1 MQTLREQKNLDIH
14 GVLDVKSAVEAEKI
28 SFNHLLSLAKEHL
41 DAYPG
46 TVDAIIAQWDFPT
59 SVIVPIL
66 CQLILP
72 SNSGH
77 WFKRSFG
84 LQRPLG

>member
-1 MQTLREQKNLDIH
+1 MKRHVFVIALEDKQKKAMQTLREQKNLDIH

-46 TVDAIIAQWDFPT
+46 TVDAFCRPPRQF
-59 SVIVPIL
+59 
-66 CQLILP
+66 
-72 SNSGH
+72 
-77 WFKRSFG
+77 SF
-84 LQRPLG
+84 R